1 LLLGA
6 PALNSQISITLIFP
20 GHPTRI
26 FFARIS
32 TRILIIGELNSRRRA
47 ALSSKNTTPSPVVVR
62 AMIAFLCLIWGSTWL
77 VIKSG
82 LRDLPP
88 FTSAGV
94 RFAIAA
100 LIMIGVASV
109 LGRREGGE
117 KPPVWL
123 WIVQG
128 TASFAMSYGIVYYT
142 ETILPSGL
150 VSLLFGVYPMLQ
162 ALAGHFFLDEE
173 RLMPYQWIGFGVGL
187 LGLILLFR
195 TDLQSFGPEG
205 IPTGLLLMLS
215 PISVVIGTTL
225 VKRFGGGVNSTLLNR
240 NGMFVGAA
248 LLLGVAFALERDAV
262 VTWTPA
268 AIASVLYLAIMG
280 TVVTFSLFFWLLRS
294 VPAHK
299 MALIAYVTPAIALF
313 LGWAFADEPV
323 TVWTLSG
330 AACVLSGV
338 LLVVHRRHPARQET
352 E

>member
-1 LLLGA
+1 
-6 PALNSQISITLIFP
+6 
-20 GHPTRI
+20 
-26 FFARIS
+26 
-32 TRILIIGELNSRRRA
+32 
-47 ALSSKNTTPSPVVVR
+47 LSSKNTTPSPIVVR
-62 AMIAFLCLIWGSTWL
+62 VLIAILCLIWGSTWL
-77 VIKSG
+77 VIKGG

-100 LIMIGVASV
+100 VIMIGVASL
-109 LGRREGGE
+109 LGRREGGAR
-117 KPPVWL
+117 PPVWL

-128 TASFAMSYGIVYYT
+128 TMSFAMSYGIVYYT

-173 RLMPYQWIGFGVGL
+173 RLMPYQWIGFGIGL

-215 PISVVIGTTL
+215 PLSVVVGTTL

-248 LLLGVAFALERDAV
+248 LLLGVAFALERDAAV
-262 VTWTPA
+262 AWTPA

-294 VPAHK
+294 APAHK

-313 LGWAFADEPV
+313 LGWAFAGEPV

-338 LLVVHRRHPARQET
+338 LLVVHRRHPVRPKIA
-352 E
+352 

>member
-1 LLLGA
+1 
-6 PALNSQISITLIFP
+6 
-20 GHPTRI
+20 
-26 FFARIS
+26 
-32 TRILIIGELNSRRRA
+32 
-47 ALSSKNTTPSPVVVR
+47 LSSQNTTPSPVVVR
-62 AMIAFLCLIWGSTWL
+62 ILIAVLCLIWGSTWL
-77 VIKSG
+77 VIKGG

-88 FTSAGV
+88 FTSAGA

-100 LIMIGVASV
+100 LIMIVVAAL

-128 TASFAMSYGIVYYT
+128 TTSFAMSYGIVYHA

-162 ALAGHFFLDEE
+162 ALAGHFFLDDE
-173 RLMPYQWIGFGVGL
+173 RLHSYQWFGFGIGL
-187 LGLILLFR
+187 LGLILLFG
-195 TDLQSFGPEG
+195 TDLHGIGPEG

-225 VKRFGGGVNSTLLNR
+225 VKRYGGGVNSTLLNR

-248 LLLGVAFALERDAV
+248 LLLGAAFAFERDAV

-268 AIASVLYLAIMG
+268 AIASVLYLAIIG

-294 VPAHK
+294 TPAHK
-299 MALIAYVTPAIALF
+299 MALIAYVAPAIALF
-313 LGWAFADEPV
+313 LGWAFAGEPV
-323 TVWTLSG
+323 TGWTLSG

-338 LLVVHRRHPARQET
+338 LLVVQRRHPTRTGVE
-352 E
+352 

>member
-1 LLLGA
+1 
-6 PALNSQISITLIFP
+6 
-20 GHPTRI
+20 
-26 FFARIS
+26 
-32 TRILIIGELNSRRRA
+32 
-47 ALSSKNTTPSPVVVR
+47 LSSKNTTPSPAVVR
-62 AMIAFLCLIWGSTWL
+62 ALIVVLCLIWGSTWL
-77 VIKSG
+77 VIKGG

-100 LIMIGVASV
+100 VIMIGVAAL

-128 TASFAMSYGIVYYT
+128 TSSFAMSYGIVYHT

-162 ALAGHFFLDEE
+162 AVAGHFFLDDEH
-173 RLMPYQWIGFGVGL
+173 LKSYQWIGFGVGL
-187 LGLILLFR
+187 LGLVLLFR

-248 LLLGVAFALERDAV
+248 LLLGAAFALERDAV

-268 AIASVLYLAIMG
+268 AIASVLYLAIIG

-294 VPAHK
+294 APAHK

-313 LGWAFADEPV
+313 LGWAFAGEPI
-323 TVWTLSG
+323 TASTLAG
-330 AACVLSGV
+330 AGLILTGV
-338 LLVVHRRHPARQET
+338 LLVVHRRPG
-352 E
+352 

>member
-1 LLLGA
+1 M
-6 PALNSQISITLIFP
+6 
-20 GHPTRI
+20 
-26 FFARIS
+26 
-32 TRILIIGELNSRRRA
+32 
-47 ALSSKNTTPSPVVVR
+47 SSNQTSPSPLVVR
-62 AMIAFLCLIWGSTWL
+62 ALIAVLCLIWGSTWL
-77 VIKSG
+77 VIKGG

-94 RFAIAA
+94 RFAVAA
-100 LIMIGVASV
+100 VIMIGVVAM

-123 WIVQG
+123 WVVQG
-128 TASFAMSYGIVYYT
+128 TTSFALSYGIVYYT

-162 ALAGHFFLDEE
+162 ALAGHFFLDGEHL
-173 RLMPYQWIGFGVGL
+173 RPYQWIGFGVGL

-195 TDLQSFGPEG
+195 TDLKSFGPEG
-205 IPTGLLLMLS
+205 IPTGLILMLS
-215 PISVVIGTTL
+215 PIAVVIGTTL

-240 NGMFVGAA
+240 NGMFFGAA
-248 LLLGVAFALERDAV
+248 LLLGMAFALERDAAI
-262 VTWTPA
+262 TWTPA
-268 AIASVLYLAIMG
+268 AIASVLYLSIMG

-294 VPAHK
+294 APAHK

-313 LGWAFADEPV
+313 LGWAFDGEPV

-338 LLVVHRRHPARQET
+338 LLVVHRRHPAGPKT
-352 E
+352 A

>member
-1 LLLGA
+1 MRVL
-6 PALNSQISITLIFP
+6 
-20 GHPTRI
+20 
-26 FFARIS
+26 
-32 TRILIIGELNSRRRA
+32 
-47 ALSSKNTTPSPVVVR
+47 
-62 AMIAFLCLIWGSTWL
+62 IAFLCLIWGSTWL
-77 VIKSG
+77 VIKEG

-100 LIMIGVASV
+100 VIMIGVAAL
-109 LGRREGGE
+109 LGKREGGQ

-128 TASFAMSYGIVYYT
+128 TASFAMSYGIVYHA

-162 ALAGHFFLDEE
+162 ALAGHFFLSGE
-173 RLMPYQWIGFGVGL
+173 RLRPYQWIGFGVGL
-187 LGLILLFR
+187 LGLILLFS
-195 TDLQSFGPEG
+195 TDLQGIGPEG

-215 PISVVIGTTL
+215 PLSVVIGTTL
-225 VKRFGGGVNSTLLNR
+225 VKRFGAGVSSTLLNR

-248 LLLGVAFALERDAV
+248 LLLGVAFASERDAV

-268 AIASVLYLAIMG
+268 AVASVLYLAIMG
-280 TVVTFSLFFWLLRS
+280 TAVTFSLFFWLLRS
-294 VPAHK
+294 APAHK

-313 LGWAFADEPV
+313 LGWAFAGEPV

-330 AACVLSGV
+330 AGCVLSGV
-338 LLVVHRRHPARQET
+338 LLVVQRRHPADPKT
-352 E
+352 